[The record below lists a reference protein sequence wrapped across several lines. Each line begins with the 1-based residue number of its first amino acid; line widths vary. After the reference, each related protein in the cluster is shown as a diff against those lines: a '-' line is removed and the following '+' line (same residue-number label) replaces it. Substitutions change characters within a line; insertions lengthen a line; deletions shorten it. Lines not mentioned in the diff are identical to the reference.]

1 MKKAYQV
8 YIRTL
13 VRGADGKVGNWHVEL
28 GSPNTLLRYAWKRD
42 TLKVGDEVTV
52 EGFLAR
58 DGSDLINAKTVKFK
72 DGREVNAGSS
82 ADLTDTR

>member
-1 MKKAYQV
+1 
-8 YIRTL
+8 
-13 VRGADGKVGNWHVEL
+13 
-28 GSPNTLLRYAWKRD
+28 
-42 TLKVGDEVTV
+42 VGDEVTV